1 MAMTRVCLYTRI
13 STDEENQP
21 TSLHS
26 QRERLEA
33 FCQVQEGWRIV
44 AHKQDQA
51 TGTKLDRPGLE
62 AALDLARSGAIDL
75 LLVYR
80 VDRLSRKVRQLAQ
93 LAEELDTYDVTLRS
107 ATEPFDTGSAAG
119 RMMLQMLAVFAEF
132 EHATIVDRI
141 SAGIE
146 RRAKEGRWFGGRP
159 PFGYTFSSEQR
170 VLVPD
175 PVKAPV
181 VRRVFE
187 LYARKRLGTR
197 TIAQQLRD
205 EGAPAPSAGWG
216 HPAVHWIINNP
227 TYIGK
232 IRWRD
237 KVFDGVHEPLVD
249 EFTFAKAQAI
259 LAERGEHA
267 KRRGN
272 ASDFL
277 LSGLLRCGRCGKA
290 YIGMSANGN
299 GGRYHYYACT
309 GRQKYGPKAYTG
321 ERLPREKLEH
331 AVLHQVATIYR
342 DQQLI
347 GDALAKAQADA
358 AQRRPELEQRLASI
372 GAEITRAEQ
381 SLERYYEAFEQG
393 KLSPERC
400 EDRLTRLQARLD
412 DLHAQEAELS
422 LQAPHQTAQAPTPA
436 DLAAIANHLEAVID
450 EAAPQKAKALL
461 RLLIEELRVNG
472 RTEILPT
479 YRLLTPTVCAM
490 SEKVEAAGIEPAQD
504 CRSELFSAANDAHA
518 LAQLGP
524 RFVASEDDIRANR
537 VAGGEDERIR
547 DPETLPLASQSRA
560 DSRDRSGDRLD
571 PDAEVGHKGV
581 YLRDGVG
588 PRPVRTDEDLR
599 IDRCG
604 SDKVILLV
612 FGQRSD
618 TGVVQRILRVEEA
631 DDHRGVEDD

>member
-1 MAMTRVCLYTRI
+1 MAITKVCIYTRI

-33 FCQVQEGWRIV
+33 FCKTQEGWRIV
-44 AHKQDQA
+44 AHKQDQS
-51 TGTKLDRPGLE
+51 TGTKLDRPGLQ
-62 AALDLARSGAIDL
+62 AALDLARSGQIDM

-93 LAEELDTYDVTLRS
+93 LTEELDSLDIVLKS

-159 PFGYTFSSEQR
+159 PFGYTFSSEDR

-181 VRRVFE
+181 VQRVFD

-227 TYIGK
+227 TYVGK

-259 LAERGEHA
+259 MRERGEHA

-272 ASDFL
+272 ASDFI
-277 LSGLLRCGRCGKA
+277 LSGLLRCGKCGKA

-299 GGRYHYYACT
+299 GGRYHYYACS
-309 GRQKYGPKAYTG
+309 GRQKYGPKACDG
-321 ERLPREKLEH
+321 ERLPREKIED
-331 AVLHQVATIYR
+331 AVINQLAALYR
-342 DQQLI
+342 DEQVI
-347 GDALAKAQADA
+347 GDALTRANADA
-358 AQRRPELEQRLASI
+358 ERRRPEFERRLVSI
-372 GAEITRAEQ
+372 TAEITRAEQ
-381 SLERYYEAFEQG
+381 ALERYYEAFEQG
-393 KLSPERC
+393 KLTAERC
-400 EDRLTRLQARLD
+400 EDRLARLQSRLD
-412 DLHAQEAELS
+412 DLRVQEAELS
-422 LQAPHQTAQAPTPA
+422 LAAPHEAAQAAT
-436 DLAAIANHLEAVID
+436 AAEVAEIANVLEAVASEGD
-450 EAAPQKAKALL
+450 PRKAKALL
-461 RLLIEELRVNG
+461 QLLIEELRVNS
-472 RTEILPT
+472 RAEILPT
-479 YRLLTPTVCAM
+479 YRLVTPEVCAM
-490 SEKVEAAGIEPAQD
+490 SEKVEAAGIEPA
-504 CRSELFSAANDAHA
+504 SADA
-518 LAQLGP
+518 
-524 RFVASEDDIRANR
+524 
-537 VAGGEDERIR
+537 
-547 DPETLPLASQSRA
+547 
-560 DSRDRSGDRLD
+560 
-571 PDAEVGHKGV
+571 
-581 YLRDGVG
+581 
-588 PRPVRTDEDLR
+588 PV
-599 IDRCG
+599 
-604 SDKVILLV
+604 
-612 FGQRSD
+612 
-618 TGVVQRILRVEEA
+618 
-631 DDHRGVEDD
+631 

>member
-1 MAMTRVCLYTRI
+1 MAITKVCIYTRI

-33 FCQVQEGWRIV
+33 FCKTQEGWRIV
-44 AHKQDQA
+44 AHKQDQS
-51 TGTKLDRPGLE
+51 TGTKLDRPGLQ
-62 AALDLARSGAIDL
+62 AALDLARSGQIDM

-93 LAEELDTYDVTLRS
+93 LTEELDSLDIVLKS

-159 PFGYTFSSEQR
+159 PFGYTFSSEDR

-181 VRRVFE
+181 VQRVFD

-227 TYIGK
+227 TYVGK

-259 LAERGEHA
+259 MRERGEHA

-272 ASDFL
+272 ASDFI
-277 LSGLLRCGRCGKA
+277 LSGLLRCGKCGKA

-299 GGRYHYYACT
+299 GGRYHYYACS
-309 GRQKYGPKAYTG
+309 GRQKYGPKACDG
-321 ERLPREKLEH
+321 ERLPREKIED
-331 AVLHQVATIYR
+331 AVINQLAALYR
-342 DQQLI
+342 DEQVI
-347 GDALAKAQADA
+347 GDALTRANADA
-358 AQRRPELEQRLASI
+358 ERRRPEFERRLVSI
-372 GAEITRAEQ
+372 TAEITRAEQ
-381 SLERYYEAFEQG
+381 ALERYYEAFEQG
-393 KLSPERC
+393 KLTAERC
-400 EDRLTRLQARLD
+400 EDRLARLQSRLD
-412 DLHAQEAELS
+412 DLRVQEAELS
-422 LQAPHQTAQAPTPA
+422 LAAPHEAAQAAT
-436 DLAAIANHLEAVID
+436 AAEVAEIANVLEAVASEGD
-450 EAAPQKAKALL
+450 PRKAKALL
-461 RLLIEELRVNG
+461 QLLIEELRVNS
-472 RTEILPT
+472 RAEILPT
-479 YRLLTPTVCAM
+479 YRLVTPEVCAM
-490 SEKVEAAGIEPAQD
+490 SEKVEAAGIEPA
-504 CRSELFSAANDAHA
+504 SAEAPWRTSTS
-518 LAQLGP
+518 LG
-524 RFVASEDDIRANR
+524 
-537 VAGGEDERIR
+537 
-547 DPETLPLASQSRA
+547 
-560 DSRDRSGDRLD
+560 
-571 PDAEVGHKGV
+571 
-581 YLRDGVG
+581 
-588 PRPVRTDEDLR
+588 RP
-599 IDRCG
+599 
-604 SDKVILLV
+604 
-612 FGQRSD
+612 
-618 TGVVQRILRVEEA
+618 
-631 DDHRGVEDD
+631 

>member
-1 MAMTRVCLYTRI
+1 MAITKVCIYTRI

-33 FCQVQEGWRIV
+33 FCKTQEGWRIV
-44 AHKQDQA
+44 AHKQDQS
-51 TGTKLDRPGLE
+51 TGTKLDRPGLQ
-62 AALDLARSGAIDL
+62 AALDLARSGQIDM

-93 LAEELDTYDVTLRS
+93 LTEELDSLDIVLKS

-159 PFGYTFSSEQR
+159 PFGYTFSSEDR

-181 VRRVFE
+181 VQRVFD

-227 TYIGK
+227 TYVGK

-259 LAERGEHA
+259 MRERGEHA

-272 ASDFL
+272 ASDFI
-277 LSGLLRCGRCGKA
+277 LSGLLRCGKCGKA

-299 GGRYHYYACT
+299 GGRYHYYACS
-309 GRQKYGPKAYTG
+309 GRQKYGPKACDG
-321 ERLPREKLEH
+321 ERLPREKIED
-331 AVLHQVATIYR
+331 AVINQLAALYR
-342 DQQLI
+342 DEQVI
-347 GDALAKAQADA
+347 GDALTRANADA
-358 AQRRPELEQRLASI
+358 ERRRPEFERRLVSI
-372 GAEITRAEQ
+372 TAEITRAEQ
-381 SLERYYEAFEQG
+381 ALERYYEAFEQG
-393 KLSPERC
+393 KLTAERC
-400 EDRLTRLQARLD
+400 EDRLARLQSRLD
-412 DLHAQEAELS
+412 DLRVQEAELS
-422 LQAPHQTAQAPTPA
+422 LAAPHEAAQAAT
-436 DLAAIANHLEAVID
+436 AAEVAEIANVLEAVASEGD
-450 EAAPQKAKALL
+450 PRKAKALL
-461 RLLIEELRVNG
+461 QLLIEELRVNS
-472 RTEILPT
+472 RAEILPT
-479 YRLLTPTVCAM
+479 YRLVTPEVCAM
-490 SEKVEAAGIEPAQD
+490 SEKVGAPGIEPGT
-504 CRSELFSAANDAHA
+504 S
-518 LAQLGP
+518 
-524 RFVASEDDIRANR
+524 R
-537 VAGGEDERIR
+537 V
-547 DPETLPLASQSRA
+547 
-560 DSRDRSGDRLD
+560 
-571 PDAEVGHKGV
+571 
-581 YLRDGVG
+581 
-588 PRPVRTDEDLR
+588 
-599 IDRCG
+599 
-604 SDKVILLV
+604 
-612 FGQRSD
+612 
-618 TGVVQRILRVEEA
+618 
-631 DDHRGVEDD
+631 

>member
-1 MAMTRVCLYTRI
+1 MTLTRVCIYTRI

-26 QRERLEA
+26 QRERLQA
-33 FCQVQEGWRIV
+33 FCQAQEGWRIV

-51 TGTKLDRPGLE
+51 TGTKLDRPGLQ
-62 AALDLARSGAIDL
+62 AALDLARSGAVDM

-93 LAEELDTYDVTLRS
+93 LAEELDTLNVVLRS

-159 PFGYTFSSEQR
+159 PFGYTFSSEER

-181 VRRVFE
+181 VRRVFD
-187 LYARKRLGTR
+187 LYARKRLGTS
-197 TIAQQLRD
+197 TIAQLLHD

-216 HPAVHWIINNP
+216 HPGVHWIINNP
-227 TYIGK
+227 TYVGK

-237 KVFDGVHEPLVD
+237 KVFDGIHEPLVD

-277 LSGLLRCGRCGKA
+277 LSGLLRCGKCGKA

-309 GRQKYGPKAYTG
+309 GRQKYGPKACTG
-321 ERLPREKLEH
+321 ERLPRDKVDE
-331 AVLHQVATIYR
+331 AVIHQLVSIYR
-342 DQQLI
+342 DKDI
-347 GDALAKAQADA
+347 VADA
-358 AQRRPELEQRLASI
+358 ITDANAETEKRRPEFEQRLASI

-381 SLERYYEAFEQG
+381 ALERYYEAFEQG

-412 DLHAQEAELS
+412 DLHAQQAELA
-422 LQAPHQTAQAPTPA
+422 LAAPDEATHAATPA
-436 DLAAIANHLEAVID
+436 LVAEVADLLESVLD
-450 EAAPQKAKALL
+450 DGDPQKAKALL
-461 RLLIEELRVNG
+461 RLLIDELRVNG
-472 RTEILPT
+472 RAEILPT
-479 YRLLTPTVCAM
+479 YRLVTPEVCAM
-490 SEKVEAAGIEPAQD
+490 SEKVEAAGIEPA
-504 CRSELFSAANDAHA
+504 SADAPNRA
-518 LAQLGP
+518 STSLGC
-524 RFVASEDDIRANR
+524 D
-537 VAGGEDERIR
+537 
-547 DPETLPLASQSRA
+547 
-560 DSRDRSGDRLD
+560 
-571 PDAEVGHKGV
+571 
-581 YLRDGVG
+581 
-588 PRPVRTDEDLR
+588 
-599 IDRCG
+599 
-604 SDKVILLV
+604 
-612 FGQRSD
+612 
-618 TGVVQRILRVEEA
+618 
-631 DDHRGVEDD
+631 